1 MKKSIKITLKITCA
15 ILCLV
20 MICTVF
26 SACANYVKSPVLEYE
41 GQGIALEMYEFLLS
55 RMKGT
60 LARNKYDV
68 TPLSDFWSEKHPGSD
83 KTNEEY
89 YNDAILDNCRNYLA
103 ALVIFDEEDL
113 RLTSS
118 DLAAMEEEIAFYIDY
133 DCKGDEKKF
142 DALLSKYGTDTEGL
156 RKIYEIEAKYKTVL
170 TYLYGANGS
179 QIADSVKEEYYR
191 QNYYR
196 FKQILVSNFYYE
208 YQKDDNGDTIYFN
221 SENGKP
227 IYDEKGEFHYDDKGN
242 RITDKF
248 GVAIRYDEN
257 GKILYDTEKG
267 YPAPTTDEDGNAI
280 QHKYSEEEMRARKEK
295 MQEIIEAAKDG
306 NTAAFEAMMPEWQ
319 LYEGAEDYYPDG
331 YYLSDL
337 ESPGYDENLHV
348 ILEALKEMEVGET
361 RVIESDA
368 GCHVI
373 MKYELDDGKYAD
385 GEYAEWFTSFTQ
397 SLITK
402 FFLDRCEDFYSEI
415 ELNENNLKKAR
426 SIRSLGTNFD
436 Y

>member
-1 MKKSIKITLKITCA
+1 MKKSTKITLKITCA

-20 MICTVF
+20 MLCTAL
-26 SACANYVKSPVLEYE
+26 SACANWVKSPVLEYE
-41 GQGIALEMYEFLLS
+41 GQGISLEMYEFLLS

-68 TPLSDFWSEKHPGSD
+68 TPLSEFWGEKHPGSE

-89 YNDAILDNCRNYLA
+89 YNQTILDNCKNYLA
-103 ALVIFDEEDL
+103 ALILFDEEGL

-118 DLAAMEEEIAFYIDY
+118 DIAAMEEEIAFYIDY

-142 DALLSKYGTDTEGL
+142 DAILSKYGTDTEGL
-156 RKIYEIEAKYKTVL
+156 RRIYEIEAKYKTVL
-170 TYLYGANGS
+170 TALYGANGS
-179 QIADSVKEEYYR
+179 QIADSVKEEYYK

-208 YQKDDNGDTIYFN
+208 YHKDEAGDTIYFN

-267 YPAPTTDEDGNAI
+267 YPAPTTDDKGAAI
-280 QHKYSEEEMRARKEK
+280 QHKYSEEEMNARKEK
-295 MQEIIEAAKDG
+295 MQEIIEAAKG
-306 NTAAFEAMMPEWQ
+306 RQHRGIRGTYARVAALRGSDRLLFRRILPER
-319 LYEGAEDYYPDG
+319 P
-331 YYLSDL
+331 
-337 ESPGYDENLHV
+337 
-348 ILEALKEMEVGET
+348 
-361 RVIESDA
+361 
-368 GCHVI
+368 
-373 MKYELDDGKYAD
+373 
-385 GEYAEWFTSFTQ
+385 
-397 SLITK
+397 
-402 FFLDRCEDFYSEI
+402 
-415 ELNENNLKKAR
+415 
-426 SIRSLGTNFD
+426 
-436 Y
+436 